1 MVIAG
6 WLENRQILAQN
17 PGLSMTALL
26 RSGHNLGFIIEKKIL
41 LDSDMESNL
50 KFNFRDGQDVILVI
64 VFSVE
69 RVRAKMRNISFIEA
83 KSPETHIFSKFPIP
97 RLGSLI
103 LGTILKKK
111 GYEVKVYIEDFERPD
126 WSFVE
131 NSDLVCISTIT
142 STAFRAYEIADKLRT
157 KNIPVVMGGAH
168 PTFVPDESLKH
179 SDYVVRQEGDIT
191 LPELLSYLESGNPP
205 LTSILGLSYKDKND
219 AIMHN
224 PSRPLI
230 EDLDNLPEPDLS
242 LIPNWNLLNLYPVST
257 SRGCPFD
264 CSFCSVI
271 EMFGRKYRSESVEA
285 TLRKLRHI
293 AAISKSTIFFV
304 DDNFTAN
311 KKRTKEILKGMIGEE
326 IKRRWVAQAR
336 TDVAEDVELLRLMA
350 DSGCH
355 TLHIGFESIN
365 PKTLEAYNKKQGV
378 EEIRKCI
385 RVVKDYGIHLHGMFV
400 IGADTDDLD
409 TIKNTVD
416 FAIENHIDTVQ
427 LMMLTP
433 LPGTPFFF
441 EILNSKRLLHTN
453 WSKFDGHHIVFKP
466 NLMSPQTL
474 HVKTL
479 KAMRKFYSWKY
490 IFSHLFKFD
499 FYTMVGLFGKKAI
512 RQALMES
519 RRYLESIEIAVPYVN
534 K

>member
-1 MVIAG
+1 
-6 WLENRQILAQN
+6 
-17 PGLSMTALL
+17 
-26 RSGHNLGFIIEKKIL
+26 
-41 LDSDMESNL
+41 
-50 KFNFRDGQDVILVI
+50 
-64 VFSVE
+64 
-69 RVRAKMRNISFIEA
+69 MRNISFIEA

-142 STAFRAYEIADKLRT
+142 STAFRAYEIADELRT

-311 KKRTKEILKGMIGEE
+311 KKRTKEILKGMIGEG

-385 RVVKDYGIHLHGMFV
+385 KVVKDYGIHLHGMFV

-479 KAMRKFYSWKY
+479 KAMGKFYSWKY
-490 IFSHLFKFD
+490 ILNHLFKLD
-499 FYTMVGLFGKKAI
+499 FYAMVGLFGKKAI